1 MMEDFS
7 SLGFLLHFLLLVTA
21 TSATAAAPAAA
32 RVGSLTECWA
42 LSSCGA
48 CVAAPGCGF
57 CAGECMAGTR
67 SGSLDELD
75 AGGRRCIAPRWS
87 FGSCGAV
94 RRPRRGRVTML
105 IALSACGLALVLM
118 ALVVG
123 VHLQHTRCYR
133 RQQRRAKSER
143 ARARRRGPTAHVE
156 RHVATAAP
164 AASAGV
170 EERSALI
177 ARQAHGSDDGGSDDS
192 AA

>member
-1 MMEDFS
+1 
-7 SLGFLLHFLLLVTA
+7 
-21 TSATAAAPAAA
+21 
-32 RVGSLTECWA
+32 
-42 LSSCGA
+42 
-48 CVAAPGCGF
+48 
-57 CAGECMAGTR
+57 
-67 SGSLDELD
+67 
-75 AGGRRCIAPRWS
+75 
-87 FGSCGAV
+87 
-94 RRPRRGRVTML
+94 ML

-156 RHVATAAP
+156 RHVATAA
-164 AASAGV
+164 SAGSSAGA